1 MITKTYLKTG
11 SSCRVTFK
19 LSSGHP
25 EAQSAV
31 VLGEWNGWNPDATP
45 MKRGKDGSWSA
56 TVTLETGRPYH
67 FRYLLDGRHWQNDE
81 GADDTVRNPFGSE
94 DSVLSLDRKAP
105 APPPAASPAASRAK
119 KAAPAKNAKP
129 AKGNGKPAAKSPAK
143 PPVKAAPKTAKPQ
156 PKPVA
161 PSVEAAPEPQ
171 APKARKTARR
181 SEAKGK

>member
-19 LSSGHP
+19 IPSGHP

-31 VLGEWNGWNPDATP
+31 VLGEWNGWNPAATP

-67 FRYLLDGRHWQNDE
+67 FRYLLDGRHWKNDE
-81 GADDTVRNPFGSE
+81 GADKIVRNPFGSE
-94 DSVLSLDRKAP
+94 DSVLSLDREA
-105 APPPAASPAASRAK
+105 PAASPVK
-119 KAAPAKNAKP
+119 KAAPARAAKTAKP
-129 AKGNGKPAAKSPAK
+129 AKPAPGNGKPAAKSPAK
-143 PPVKAAPKTAKPQ
+143 PPAKAAKAIKPQ
-156 PKPVA
+156 PKPAA

-171 APKARKTARR
+171 APKTRKTARR
-181 SEAKGK
+181 SEAKER

>member
-19 LSSGHP
+19 LPSGHP

-67 FRYLLDGRHWQNDE
+67 FRYLLDGRHWKNDE
-81 GADDTVRNPFGSE
+81 GADKTVRNPFGSE
-94 DSVLSLDRKAP
+94 DSVLLLDREAP
-105 APPPAASPAASRAK
+105 APPPAAAPAASAAK
-119 KAAPAKNAKP
+119 KATPAKTAKP
-129 AKGNGKPAAKSPAK
+129 ATKSPAK
-143 PPVKAAPKTAKPQ
+143 PPAKAPVKAAKTIKPQ
-156 PKPVA
+156 PKPAA

-181 SEAKGK
+181 SEARGK